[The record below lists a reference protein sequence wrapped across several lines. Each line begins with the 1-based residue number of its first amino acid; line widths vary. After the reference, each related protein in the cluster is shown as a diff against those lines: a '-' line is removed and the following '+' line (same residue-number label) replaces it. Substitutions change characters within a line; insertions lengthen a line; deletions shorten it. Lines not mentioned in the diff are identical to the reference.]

1 MAILPITMPKWGLAM
16 QEGTLVKWAVE
27 EGALLK
33 NSQEIADIETTKIAN
48 IFESPVA
55 GVLRKKVAQD
65 GDVLPVGALLGVVAE
80 ASTPEADI
88 DAYVAEFQANFK
100 VEDEAAAAAPEPEF
114 ADVAG
119 KRIRYLKL
127 GPDGGTPVVMIHG
140 FGADL
145 SSFMFNHAA
154 LAEERPVYAID
165 LPGHGGSSKDVS
177 GGSLERLTADVLA
190 LLQVLGIARV
200 HLVGHSLGGAIATRI
215 ALDRPERIES
225 LTLLAPAGFG
235 PEISQ
240 VFIDGFIAES
250 RARKLKSVLE
260 MLVADA
266 DLVSTSMVDD
276 VVKFKR
282 IDGALDALRQIAGH
296 LAVGGVQS
304 SLLRDRLAELTMP
317 VAVIW
322 GDKDQV
328 LPATHAEDLPGKIS
342 VTRLPGAGHL
352 PHMEKSGEVNAI
364 LKRQAGKTV

>member
-16 QEGTLVKWAVE
+16 QEGTLVKWTVE
-27 EGALLK
+27 EGKPLE
-33 NSQEIADIETTKIAN
+33 NGQEIADIETTKIAN

-55 GVLRKKVAQD
+55 GVLRKKVARD

-80 ASTPEADI
+80 ASTPAADI
-88 DAYVAEFQANFK
+88 DAYVAEFLANFK
-100 VEDEAAAAAPEPEF
+100 VEDESAAAAPEPEF

-119 KRIRYLKL
+119 KRLRYLKL
-127 GPDGGTPVVMIHG
+127 GPDGGAPVVMIHG

-145 SSFMFNHAA
+145 SSFMFNQAA
-154 LAEERPVYAID
+154 LAEDRPVYAID

-177 GGSLERLTADVLA
+177 GGSIERLTADVLA
-190 LLQVLGIARV
+190 LMQVLGLSNV

-215 ALDRPERIES
+215 ALDRPERTLS

-240 VFIDGFIAES
+240 SFIDGFIAES

-266 DLVSTSMVDD
+266 GLVSTSMVDD
-276 VVKFKR
+276 VIKFKR
-282 IDGALDALRQIAGH
+282 IDGALDALREIAGH
-296 LAVGGVQS
+296 LAVGGTQRT
-304 SLLRDRLAELTMP
+304 LLRERLAELNLP

-328 LPATHAEDLPGKIS
+328 LPASHAEGLPEKIA
-342 VTRLPGAGHL
+342 VTRLADAGHL

-364 LKRQAGKTV
+364 LKRQAGKA